1 MRQEYRL
8 NTLRLYKSS
17 TFADLPVLLDRFSHI
32 LLFEPNSVSLHVRRG
47 LVNYRL
53 RLLDDALRDLD
64 LAVHLSKRGLSGEKD
79 KHKPDVDALRARALV
94 LEELQCVRAQMPLQ
108 RYLI

>member
-17 TFADLPVLLDRFSHI
+17 TFMDLPVLLDRFSHI
-32 LLFEPNSVSLHVRRG
+32 LLFEPSSVSLHVRRG

-64 LAVHLSKRGLSGEKD
+64 LAVHLSKRGLSGETD

-94 LEELQCVRAQMPLQ
+94 LEELQYVRTQMPLS
-108 RYLI
+108 RNLI